1 MIEVV
6 TEFMTRYGDGKP
18 NQSGCYTMKT
28 TFLSL
33 CFLLFFPLTG
43 YSWQTAVTHISFH
56 DLQRNRQLDSIIYTP
71 TADQGETHLLSD
83 TAVFRGISVLPNA
96 PLAEGKFPLVV
107 LSHGSGGNN
116 TSLAWLA
123 DKLVQQGMVV
133 VAANHPG
140 STTGDSIPAQSA
152 QLWLQTE
159 DISFIISS
167 LLSDPRWKSALD
179 EQAIGVIGHSKGG
192 YSAIAALGA
201 TLSRPYFIASCQQQ
215 PDQPNCQFYTRAGV
229 KLDQLSADK
238 LEGNYADKRLRFA
251 IALDPGMIPFYQKSS
266 LLHLSAPLLL
276 INAGYFIS
284 PSESLN
290 LGGATWVKQLNQPG
304 ITAVTLTNSGHFDF
318 LPLCKPAAAAI
329 LAEEGEAFICA
340 TPAIE
345 REKIHQQ
352 TVQQIITYLQ
362 QLHILH

>member
-1 MIEVV
+1 
-6 TEFMTRYGDGKP
+6 
-18 NQSGCYTMKT
+18 MKN

-33 CFLLFFPLTG
+33 CFLLFFPLTSYG
-43 YSWQTAVTHISFH
+43 WQTAITHVSFN
-56 DLQRNRQLDSIIYTP
+56 DLSRHRQLDSIIYYP
-71 TADQGETHLLSD
+71 TSDQGETRLLGDS
-83 TAVFRGISVLPNA
+83 AVFRGISVLPNA

-133 VAANHPG
+133 VASNHPG

-159 DISFIISS
+159 DISFVIST
-167 LLSDPRWKSALD
+167 LLSDARWKSALD

-201 TLSRPYFIASCQQQ
+201 TLSLPRFIAACQQQ

-229 KLDQLSADK
+229 KLDQLSAEK
-238 LEGNYADKRLRFA
+238 FEENYADKRLRFA

-276 INAGYFIS
+276 INADYFIS
-284 PSESLN
+284 PNESLN

-304 ITAVTLTNSGHFDF
+304 ITAVTLANSGHFDF
-318 LPLCKPAAAAI
+318 LPICKPAAGAI

-345 REKIHQQ
+345 REKLHQQ
-352 TVQQIITYLQ
+352 TAQQIMTYLQ

>member
-1 MIEVV
+1 M
-6 TEFMTRYGDGKP
+6 RKL
-18 NQSGCYTMKT
+18 
-28 TFLSL
+28 FLSL
-33 CFLLFFPLTG
+33 GLLLLFPLSCYG
-43 YSWQTAVTHISFH
+43 WQTVITHVSFNDH
-56 DLQRNRQLDSIIYTP
+56 QRHRQLDSVIYYP
-71 TADQGETHLLSD
+71 TEQQGTQRLQGD
-83 TAVFRGISVLPNA
+83 NAVFRGISVLSDA
-96 PLAEGKFPLVV
+96 PLAKGKFPLVI

-140 STTGDSIPAQSA
+140 STTGDSIPAKSA

-159 DISFIISS
+159 DISFVISA
-167 LLSDPRWKSALD
+167 LLSDPHWKSSLD
-179 EQAIGVIGHSKGG
+179 KQPIGVIGHSKGG

-201 TLSRPYFIASCQQQ
+201 TLSLPYFIASCQQQ
-215 PDQPNCQFYTRAGV
+215 PEQPNCQFYTRAGV
-229 KLDQLSADK
+229 KLDQLSAK
-238 LEGNYADKRLRFA
+238 KFEGNYVDKRLRFA
-251 IALDPGMIPFYQKSS
+251 IALDPGMIPFYQKNS

-276 INAGYFIS
+276 INADYFIS
-284 PSESLN
+284 PNDSLN
-290 LGGATWVKQLNQPG
+290 LGGEKWVQQLNQPG

-318 LPLCKPAAAAI
+318 LPLCKPAAGAI

-340 TPAIE
+340 TQAVE
-345 REKIHQQ
+345 RENLHQQ